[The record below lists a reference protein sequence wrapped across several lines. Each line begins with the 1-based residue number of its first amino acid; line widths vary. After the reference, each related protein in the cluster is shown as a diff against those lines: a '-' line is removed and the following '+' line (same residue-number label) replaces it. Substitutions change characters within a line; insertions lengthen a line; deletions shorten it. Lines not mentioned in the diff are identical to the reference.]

1 MNKVIDLTIG
11 TIAIG
16 ITLGHCIYALKTE
29 KNKLIKVNK
38 KYKFTKNGFTE
49 FMIIDENG
57 NHYNINNSIWY
68 WKWDSIEDWH
78 KIETS
83 KEIVIKYYGWRIPL
97 FGMFPNIIMSKQE
110 EVLESISSSET
121 RVIQY
126 NYHKEARIKEEIEEI
141 SKPLNLYHELWKKI
155 SKYD

>member
-1 MNKVIDLTIG
+1 MTKVKKLLPGGLLNKSIRMVVAAG
-11 TIAIG
+11 QKAKG
-16 ITLGHCIYALKTE
+16 QKKLGEISKENE
-29 KNKLIKVNK
+29 KL
-38 KYKFTKNGFTE
+38 
-49 FMIIDENG
+49 
-57 NHYNINNSIWY
+57 
-68 WKWDSIEDWH
+68 
-78 KIETS
+78 IETS